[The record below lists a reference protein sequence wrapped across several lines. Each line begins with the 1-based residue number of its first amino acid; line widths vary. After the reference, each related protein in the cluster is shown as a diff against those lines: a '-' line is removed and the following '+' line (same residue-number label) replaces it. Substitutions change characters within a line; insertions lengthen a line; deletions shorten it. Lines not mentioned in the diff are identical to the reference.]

1 MMKILKHL
9 ILFTILVICNNSFAQ
24 NPACSPNG
32 NLLLF
37 SNYDGGELN
46 INIDQNIPN
55 LKIGVCT
62 YEPVRITISGPF
74 ASNVSQVLYAGF
86 NSTQNNNNCN
96 IGNFPTSIIGVP
108 LPNQSIL
115 TVPPVTLN
123 NPNGFNFG
131 IVCGYSCDVNTN
143 QGGCNTIDQIEDY
156 FMTQLGGTLYSLN
169 AQYCC
174 WLSSDIYQI
183 SQLYGSCCNIS
194 NSTITLTSAIG
205 TDNQTVCINNP
216 IANITYSYNNYI
228 PTLSGLPNGV
238 NYTINNGIV
247 TINGTPT
254 IAGTFNYNLS
264 IPGNCGN
271 VQTTTGTIIVN
282 NFTGATIVA
291 NACSNYTSPWG
302 ASYNQTG
309 TYLDTIINN
318 NGCDSIIQLNLT
330 ITGLPTVAASSV
342 SASCGLPDGTAT
354 ATATGGSG
362 NYSYS
367 WSNGSTGNFV
377 TSLSS
382 GNYVVT
388 ATDQNGC
395 ASSIQVTVLSDPPTG
410 VSITANACSNYT
422 SPWGASYN
430 QTGTYLDTI
439 INNNGCDSII
449 QLNLTI
455 TGLPTV
461 AASSVSAS
469 CELPNGTATATAT
482 GGSGNYSYSWS
493 NGSTGNFVTG
503 LSSGNYVVTATDQN
517 GCASSIQVTVL
528 SDSPTGVSIT
538 ANDTCLENSIPFS
551 ILTEATIS
559 SITWNFGDPSSG
571 ANNTSTSLTP
581 SHIFSATGTYNIRS
595 IVNFSC
601 GVDTIF
607 KTLTIT
613 NCDSTIDIC
622 ELYTPNAFTPNGDG
636 INDKFYPLTICPFE
650 DYEFLI
656 FNRWGELIFET
667 SNQTDKWDGKY
678 KGSGCEVGVYVYLI
692 TYKFPSQQTKNV
704 YGTIT
709 LLR

>member
-1 MMKILKHL
+1 MMEIPKHL
-9 ILFTILVICNNSFAQ
+9 ILFAILVICSNSFAQ
-24 NPACSPNG
+24 NPTCSPNG
-32 NLLLF
+32 NLMLF

-62 YEPVRITISGPF
+62 YEPVLITISGPF

-115 TVPPVTLN
+115 TLPPVTLN

-131 IVCGYSCDVNTN
+131 IICAYSCDVNTN

-156 FMTQLGGTLYSLN
+156 FMAQLGGTLYSLN

-174 WLSSDIYQI
+174 WLGSDIYQV
-183 SQLYGSCCNIS
+183 SQLAGSCCNSSIGS
-194 NSTITLTSAIG
+194 LTLTSAIG

-216 IANITYSYNNYI
+216 IANITYSYNNAI

-238 NYTINNGIV
+238 NHTINNGIV

-254 IAGTFNYNLS
+254 IAGTFNYTLS

-282 NFTGATIVA
+282 NFTGDTIVA
-291 NACSNYTSPWG
+291 NACSSYTSPWG

-309 TYLDTIINN
+309 TYLDTIINS

-330 ITGLPTVAASSV
+330 ITGLPTVTTSSV

-367 WSNGSTGNFV
+367 WSNG
-377 TSLSS
+377 
-382 GNYVVT
+382 
-388 ATDQNGC
+388 A
-395 ASSIQVTVLSDPPTG
+395 
-410 VSITANACSNYT
+410 
-422 SPWGASYN
+422 
-430 QTGTYLDTI
+430 
-439 INNNGCDSII
+439 
-449 QLNLTI
+449 
-455 TGLPTV
+455 
-461 AASSVSAS
+461 
-469 CELPNGTATATAT
+469 
-482 GGSGNYSYSWS
+482 
-493 NGSTGNFVTG
+493 TGNFVTG

-528 SDSPTGVSIT
+528 SDPPTDVSIT
-538 ANDTCLENSIPFS
+538 ANDTCLENSIQFS
-551 ILTEATIS
+551 IITSAPIS
-559 SITWNFGDPSSG
+559 NINWNFGDSLSG
-571 ANNTSTSLTP
+571 ANNTSTSITP
-581 SHIFSATGTYNIRS
+581 THIFSATGTYSIRA

-601 GVDTIF
+601 GIDTIF

-613 NCDSTIDIC
+613 NCDSAIYVC

-636 INDKFYPLTICPFE
+636 INDKFYPLTICTFE
-650 DYEFLI
+650 HYECLI
-656 FNRWGELIFET
+656 FNRWGELIFKT

-678 KGSGCEVGVYVYLI
+678 KGSDCSVGVYVYLI
-692 TYKFPSQQTKNV
+692 TYKFPTQQTKNA

>member
-1 MMKILKHL
+1 MMKIPKHL
-9 ILFTILVICNNSFAQ
+9 ILFAILVICSNSFAQ
-24 NPACSPNG
+24 NPTCSPNG

-86 NSTQNNNNCN
+86 NSIQNNNNCN

-115 TVPPVTLN
+115 TLPPVTLN

-174 WLSSDIYQI
+174 WLGSDIYQV
-183 SQLYGSCCNIS
+183 SQLAGSCCNSSIGS
-194 NSTITLTSAIG
+194 LTLTSAIG

-216 IANITYSYNNYI
+216 ITNITYSYNNAI

-238 NYTINNGIV
+238 NYTINSGIV

-264 IPGNCGN
+264 IPSNCGN

-282 NFTGATIVA
+282 NFTGDTIVA
-291 NACSNYTSPWG
+291 NACSSYTSPWG

-309 TYLDTIINN
+309 TYLDTIINS

-330 ITGLPTVAASSV
+330 ITGLPTVTTSSV

-367 WSNGSTGNFV
+367 WSNGATGNFV
-377 TSLSS
+377 TGLSS

-410 VSITANACSNYT
+410 VSITAN
-422 SPWGASYN
+422 
-430 QTGTYLDTI
+430 
-439 INNNGCDSII
+439 
-449 QLNLTI
+449 
-455 TGLPTV
+455 
-461 AASSVSAS
+461 
-469 CELPNGTATATAT
+469 
-482 GGSGNYSYSWS
+482 
-493 NGSTGNFVTG
+493 
-503 LSSGNYVVTATDQN
+503 
-517 GCASSIQVTVL
+517 
-528 SDSPTGVSIT
+528 
-538 ANDTCLENSIPFS
+538 DTCLENSIQFS
-551 ILTEATIS
+551 IITGAPIS
-559 SITWNFGDPSSG
+559 NINWNFGDPSSG

-581 SHIFSATGTYNIRS
+581 THIFSATGTYSIRA

-601 GVDTIF
+601 GIDTIF

-613 NCDSTIDIC
+613 NCDSVIYVC

-636 INDKFYPLTICPFE
+636 INDKFYPLTICTFE
-650 DYEFLI
+650 HYECLI
-656 FNRWGELIFET
+656 FNRWGELIFKT

-678 KGSGCEVGVYVYLI
+678 KGSDCSVGVYVYLI
-692 TYKFPSQQTKNV
+692 TYKFPTQQTKNA

>member
-1 MMKILKHL
+1 MMEIPKHL
-9 ILFTILVICNNSFAQ
+9 ILFAILVICSNSFAQ
-24 NPACSPNG
+24 NPTCSPNG

-86 NSTQNNNNCN
+86 NSIQNNNNCN

-115 TVPPVTLN
+115 TLPPVTLN

-131 IVCGYSCDVNTN
+131 IICGYSCDVNTN

-156 FMTQLGGTLYSLN
+156 FMAQLGGTLYSLN

-174 WLSSDIYQI
+174 WLGSNIYQV
-183 SQLYGSCCNIS
+183 SQLAGSCCNSSIGS
-194 NSTITLTSAIG
+194 LTLTSAIG

-216 IANITYSYNNYI
+216 ITNITYSYNNAI

-238 NYTINNGIV
+238 NYTINSGIV

-282 NFTGATIVA
+282 NFTGDTIVA
-291 NACSNYTSPWG
+291 NACSSYTSPWG

-309 TYLDTIINN
+309 TYLDTIINS

-330 ITGLPTVAASSV
+330 ITGLPTVTTSSV

-367 WSNGSTGNFV
+367 WSNGATGNFV
-377 TSLSS
+377 TGLSS

-410 VSITANACSNYT
+410 VSITAN
-422 SPWGASYN
+422 
-430 QTGTYLDTI
+430 
-439 INNNGCDSII
+439 
-449 QLNLTI
+449 
-455 TGLPTV
+455 
-461 AASSVSAS
+461 
-469 CELPNGTATATAT
+469 
-482 GGSGNYSYSWS
+482 
-493 NGSTGNFVTG
+493 
-503 LSSGNYVVTATDQN
+503 
-517 GCASSIQVTVL
+517 
-528 SDSPTGVSIT
+528 
-538 ANDTCLENSIPFS
+538 DTCLENSIQFS
-551 ILTEATIS
+551 IVTGAPIS
-559 SITWNFGDPSSG
+559 NINWNFGDSSSG

-581 SHIFSATGTYNIRS
+581 THIFSATGTYSIRA

-601 GVDTIF
+601 GIDTIF

-613 NCDSTIDIC
+613 NCDSAIYVC

-636 INDKFYPLTICPFE
+636 INDKFYPLTICTFE
-650 DYEFLI
+650 HYEYLI
-656 FNRWGELIFET
+656 FNRWGELIFKT

-678 KGSGCEVGVYVYLI
+678 KGSDCSVGVYVYLI
-692 TYKFPSQQTKNV
+692 TYKFPTQQTKNA